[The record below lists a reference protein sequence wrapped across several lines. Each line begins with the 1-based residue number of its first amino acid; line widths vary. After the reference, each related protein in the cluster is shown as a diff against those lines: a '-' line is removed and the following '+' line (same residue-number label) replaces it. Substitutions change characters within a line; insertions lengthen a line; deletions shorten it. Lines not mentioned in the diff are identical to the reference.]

1 MKFPFRKTI
10 AVASLA
16 LLAATVC
23 GAAPFVLP
31 SEETP
36 PFRRDQLPIDTDSMG
51 YLSRDMTMLSQTAAL
66 DSAPDRRA
74 AAQALALALALD
86 PSNSEARDILSSIA
100 KETRIRHPDE
110 EKLTQ
115 AKARIWQFLGWLAT
129 PEAGTDGNLLADLMR
144 DSASMLDPGNPSA
157 VALRDSPEQG
167 IWDDWVAPLQ
177 EFEEKR
183 IADNSGSEGK
193 KPDEPKKKDP
203 TDSIPKITLTEASV
217 RTVLYAYDK
226 KSDGYE
232 FGNTVLHMQAE
243 ADHHD
248 GLEIRIPCDEE
259 EEWQVNEFVI
269 DRIRTA
275 LESTSGLL
283 LPPGKITF
291 RAGDGDLYSFRKSNV
306 TITGPA
312 FVLASAAMTGIVPD
326 ATVIGVIDENNKLTA
341 PSYVYYFMEKLLD
354 GEGGRLVIP
363 AAAADSFAALLTLE
377 KPEFFLKYEV
387 FVANTPEEFASLC
400 AKSPDKKSAEISA
413 RFKEIKDKANG
424 ATLGPYLANKFVRQ
438 RLLEISAEAPYHLS
452 AKLLAIQGS
461 SQRPPRS
468 LSREMLGAMIWHAI
482 APLKRVEDVTTEWID
497 ESASGKIDTLYDE
510 TRAEL
515 DLLDRYT
522 ERADRELLERAK
534 KLAGELRDLS
544 KAFRNRGDDDARL
557 WAIQKAWKIFVRS
570 NEEYRKELSLV
581 TGDPLPEDAFD
592 RLKSKRKR
600 DE

>member
-1 MKFPFRKTI
+1 MSFPIRK
-10 AVASLA
+10 ALAAASLA

-100 KETRIRHPDE
+100 KERRIHHPDE
-110 EKLTQ
+110 EKLAR
-115 AKARIWQFLGWLAT
+115 AKARIWQYLGWLAT

-157 VALRDSPEQG
+157 VALRDAPEQG

-177 EFEEKR
+177 EFEEEK
-183 IADNSGSEGK
+183 IAENSEPK
-193 KPDEPKKKDP
+193 ETKPDEPKEKNP
-203 TDSIPKITLTEASV
+203 ADSIPKINLAEASV

-232 FGNTVLHMQAE
+232 FGNTVLRMQAE

-269 DRIRTA
+269 DRVRST
-275 LESTSGLL
+275 LESTTGLL
-283 LPPGKITF
+283 LPPGKITLH
-291 RAGDGDLYSFRKSNV
+291 AGDGGNYSFRKSNV
-306 TITGPA
+306 AITGPA
-312 FVLASAAMTGIVPD
+312 FVLARAAMTGIVPD
-326 ATVIGVIDENNKLTA
+326 ATVIGVIDENNKLIA
-341 PSYVYYFMEKLLD
+341 PFYLYYFIEKLMD

-413 RFKEIKDKANG
+413 RFKEIKDKAKG

-438 RLLEISAEAPYHLS
+438 RLLDISAEAPYHLS

-461 SQRPPRS
+461 SQKPPRT
-468 LSREMLGAMIWHAI
+468 LSREMLGAMIWHAV
-482 APLKRVEDVTTEWID
+482 APMKRVEDITTEWID
-497 ESASGKIDTLYDE
+497 ESASGKIDTMYDE

-522 ERADRELLERAK
+522 ERGDKELLDRAK

-544 KAFRNRGDDDARL
+544 KAFRYRGDYDARL
-557 WAIQKAWKIFVRS
+557 WEIQKAWKVVVRS

-581 TGDPLPEDAFD
+581 TGDPLPEDAID